1 MPKSDFIYSDPTIS
15 SFTTSTGP
23 TPYGIYDNDVSFI
36 SESIDVSKYVSK
48 KLGHPVM
55 QLEFNSSSI
64 WACFEEATS
73 DYSQYINQYNVK
85 NWLWDNYGTTNRVS
99 GSGYSNDTDARMGTG
114 TTEGEPGSMF
124 KLTNIAADVWFIEG
138 TMLSAGTS
146 ATPFATS

>member
-1 MPKSDFIYSDPTIS
+1 MPKSDFIYTDPSISD
-15 SFTTSTGP
+15 FTTSTTP
-23 TPYGIYDNDVSFI
+23 TPYGIYDNDNSFI

-73 DYSQYINQYNVK
+73 DYSQYINNYNVK

-99 GSGYSNDTDARMGTG
+99 GSGFGNSGTSRMGTG
-114 TTEGEPGSMF
+114 SIEPMHPRLGM
-124 KLTNIAADVWFIEG
+124 AV
-138 TMLSAGTS
+138 
-146 ATPFATS
+146 